1 MATNTFVTIDMPEA
15 EKLAAYTGIDYDL
28 SSASEFASKLLV
40 SIRGGDYSLAEPM
53 TIAILVRYSRP
64 FLSGVRMHLGQE
76 ALNSL
81 NEEQQTQHRY
91 FMAIRGKHLAH
102 SVNEFEENQPVA
114 RYWVERVHDEGIE
127 SVSCNHTRVIGL
139 GVRDLE
145 FLLEIIEVL
154 RRHVDGILVQERAKL
169 LAVVRSK
176 PLDEILNGGK
186 SPGPTSTD
194 PSKRRK
200 TF

>member
-1 MATNTFVTIDMPEA
+1 MPEA
-15 EKLAAYTGIDYDL
+15 DKLAAYTGIDYDF
-28 SSASEFASKLLV
+28 SSASDFASMLLA
-40 SIRGGDYSLAEPM
+40 SIQSGDYSLAEPM

-81 NEEQQTQHRY
+81 NEEQQIRHKY

-114 RYWVERVHDEGIE
+114 RYWAERVYDEGIE
-127 SVSCNHTRVIGL
+127 SISCNHTRVIGL
-139 GVRDLE
+139 GVRDLQ
-145 FLLEIIEVL
+145 FLLEIIAILRKHVNGVL
-154 RRHVDGILVQERAKL
+154 VRERATV

-176 PLDEILNGGK
+176 PLDEILSGGK
-186 SPGPTSTD
+186 LPKAPSTD
-194 PSKRRK
+194 PSKRR
-200 TF
+200 